1 MSKKL
6 AEDEWIRIETSKFS
20 DLDGVTKCWVE
31 VLETLDSNSLDR
43 YENAYKKTLE
53 MQDDIYFL
61 RLIS

>member
-31 VLETLDSNSLDR
+31 VLETLDSNSLDW

-53 MQDDIYFL
+53 M
-61 RLIS
+61 